1 VAAAVTVIP
10 LDSEPLSVAG
20 TAYLPY
26 LVAVIGPDDAVR
38 PIAVTRRLDDADGGF
53 MIEGESNGFHARAT
67 VTSAAVAPGGT
78 RFAVRLD
85 VTRTAEQPTVAGLRV
100 EVRLGASDDPGWLV
114 PGLFYGENRLPDC
127 TRRYPRFTTDNPDP
141 QALESAEW
149 GFRADRAAT
158 PAVFGWD
165 RTGGVALVT
174 GERSGLGQSG
184 IGFTLDGDRP
194 VLRLHF
200 PYREEPVTYD
210 GSETA
215 RPPDL
220 PRARWRPGQRERFE
234 FDIHPLGRERHGYT
248 HVLRDVHARTAPHD
262 LDDVPWVSLSEAADL
277 AAWGLYRWHYRP
289 DPPLLLETA
298 AFDREA
304 LGERGDRPAMHVS
317 WVSGTPYAYALLR
330 HGRRRDRGDYVD
342 AAASVLDH
350 IVHNLAPGG
359 TFWGQ
364 WSASRGWHVGWTP
377 DQRRLHSRTLGD
389 ATLFLLRAAVAE
401 QSAGHAR
408 SSWVDAVRSNL
419 DVACAGQ
426 DADGRLGS
434 AHDAYTG
441 AVLDRAGTAGLA
453 WIPPLAEAAAALD
466 QPAYLEVARRA
477 GRHYL
482 DAVHAEFLC
491 GAPEDVD
498 LAPTSEDGYL
508 AVMAYVLLY
517 EHDGDPI
524 WLAAA
529 CRAADW
535 MLTFRYTYD
544 VAFDRHTLL
553 GRYGFRTR
561 GADQA
566 SPANQHLH
574 SFGLICAPELERLAD
589 HADDPYY
596 RESNR
601 ENLACFRQ
609 FVARQDGDFNAYR
622 GMVSERFYQTNCFQP
637 KGMLLTLSHAWC
649 VGVLLYACEDAL
661 DAEAVTGDEEVVA

>member
-1 VAAAVTVIP
+1 MSDEAIR
-10 LDSEPLSVAG
+10 LSG
-20 TAYLPY
+20 PGELSLPY
-26 LVAVIGPDDAVR
+26 LIAVIGPDDVAR
-38 PIAVTRRLDDADGGF
+38 PVAVTRRLDDPDGGLVA
-53 MIEGESNGFHARAT
+53 EGEAHGFHVRASIADHAGS
-67 VTSAAVAPGGT
+67 VT
-78 RFAVRLD
+78 RMAVRVD
-85 VTRTAEQPTVAGLRV
+85 VTCVAAEPTVAGLRF
-100 EVRLGASDDPGWLV
+100 ELRLGVTDDPGWLI
-114 PGLFYGENRLPDC
+114 PGVFYGENRLPDC
-127 TRRYPRFTTDNPDP
+127 TRRYPRFTLTDPDP

-165 RTGGVALVT
+165 RTGGAALVT
-174 GERSGLGQSG
+174 GERWGLGQSG
-184 IGFTLDGDRP
+184 MGFTLTGGRP

-200 PYREEPVTYD
+200 PYREEPVVYD
-210 GSETA
+210 GSENA

-220 PRARWRPGQRERFE
+220 PRVRWRPGQRERLE
-234 FDIHPLGRERHGYT
+234 FDIYPLGPDRHSYT
-248 HVLRDVHARTAPHD
+248 GVLRDVHARTAPTD
-262 LDDVPWVSLSEAADL
+262 LDDVPWVSLAEAADL

-289 DPPLLLETA
+289 EPPLLLETA
-298 AFDREA
+298 AFDRDA

-330 HGRRRDRGDYVD
+330 HGRRRNRTDYID
-342 AAASVLDH
+342 AAVSVLDH
-350 IVHNLAPGG
+350 IVDNLAPGG

-401 QSAGHAR
+401 QAAGQPR
-408 SSWVDAVRSNL
+408 PSWMDAVRSNL
-419 DVACAGQ
+419 DVARAGQ
-426 DADGRLGS
+426 RPDGALGA

-441 AVLDRAGTAGLA
+441 AVLDYTGTAGLA
-453 WIPPLAEAAAALD
+453 WIPPLVEAAVAFDDPCYLD
-466 QPAYLEVARRA
+466 AARRA

-482 DAVHAEFLC
+482 EAVRAEFLC

-508 AVMAYVLLY
+508 AVTAYVLLY
-517 EHDGDPI
+517 ERDHDPV

-529 CRAADW
+529 RRAADW

-544 VAFDRHTLL
+544 VAFDPHTLL
-553 GRYGFRTR
+553 GRYRFRTR

-574 SFGLICAPELERLAD
+574 SFGLICAPEMARLAGY
-589 HADDPYY
+589 ADDPYY
-596 RESNR
+596 RESTR

-649 VGVLLYACEDAL
+649 VGVLLYACESAL
-661 DAEAVTGDEEVVA
+661 ETAAETGDEEVVA